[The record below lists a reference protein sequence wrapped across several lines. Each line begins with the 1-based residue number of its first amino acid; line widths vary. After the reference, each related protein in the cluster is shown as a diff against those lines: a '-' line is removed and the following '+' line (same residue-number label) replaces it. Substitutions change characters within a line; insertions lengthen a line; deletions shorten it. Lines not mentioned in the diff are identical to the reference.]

1 MSESADPKAS
11 GDRARPAP
19 EPRSVSSDPADS
31 RPRRHGSLLRH
42 PIVTVGAV
50 LAILIALH
58 VPISMIRGLIDER
71 RETREEARAE
81 VTANWGG
88 RQTIVGPRLVIPVS
102 RGGDADRPASVSFL
116 PTELGVDGHVV
127 AEPLRRGLFTIPAYR
142 ASIRLEGSFH
152 GLDPDALGLAWSDL
166 RWDDARLV
174 VEMPEPGGLG
184 SGSSLSWEGESVAI
198 LPGTEHGDASRTGVQ
213 ARVAVAEGERG
224 SFRLDLELKGSG
236 ELRFT
241 PFGRITRVSMT
252 SNWGDP
258 SFVGGWLPDERS
270 VQKSGFE
277 ATWRV
282 PDLGRD
288 YPQQWTSGSDPHERI
303 LESAFGVA
311 FLSPVDHYRMSERST
326 KYAALFLALTF
337 GLLWLFDVTMGI
349 RIHPIQYLLV
359 GAAMC
364 LFYLLELSLGEHL
377 GFGTAYAIASGAV
390 VILVATYTK
399 AVLGSSA
406 RGATVGGSMALLY
419 VYLLGLLMLE
429 EYALLAG
436 SVGLF
441 VVLAVIMHQT
451 RWIDWHRLGDDLLTQ
466 ERGG

>member
-1 MSESADPKAS
+1 MSEPADPKARR
-11 GDRARPAP
+11 DRPNAPAEPQRSRPGRPASFLK
-19 EPRSVSSDPADS
+19 R
-31 RPRRHGSLLRH
+31 
-42 PIVTVGAV
+42 PIVTVGSV
-50 LAILIALH
+50 LAILLALQ

-71 RETREEARAE
+71 RQTREEARAE
-81 VTANWGG
+81 VTATWGG
-88 RQTIVGPRLVIPVS
+88 PQSLVGPRLVVPFT
-102 RGGDADRPASVSFL
+102 REGDDTDPQRSGTATFL
-116 PTELGVDGHVV
+116 PVELSVDGDVL

-142 ASIRLEGSFH
+142 ASLRLEGSFDELDPGGL
-152 GLDPDALGLAWSDL
+152 GLDSSELL
-166 RWDDARLV
+166 WDEARLV
-174 VEMPEPGGLG
+174 LEMPEPRGLG
-184 SGSSLSWEGESVAI
+184 AGSTLSWDGEAIPI
-198 LPGTEHGDASRTGVQ
+198 LPGSEHVDPTRAGVH
-213 ARVAVAEGERG
+213 ARVPMGGNEGA

-236 ELRFT
+236 ELRFA
-241 PFGRITRVSMT
+241 PFGETTGVSIT

-270 VQKSGFE
+270 VESAGFE

-282 PDLGRD
+282 PFLGRD
-288 YPQQWTSGSDPHERI
+288 YPQQWTSGADPHEQI
-303 LESAFGVA
+303 LESAFGVS

-337 GLLWLFDVTMGI
+337 GLFWLFDVTMGI
-349 RIHPIQYLLV
+349 RVHPIQYLLV

-377 GFGTAYAIASGAV
+377 GFGTAYTIAAGAV
-390 VILVATYTK
+390 VMLVASYTK

-406 RGATVGGSMALLY
+406 RGAAVGGSMGLLY
-419 VYLLGLLMLE
+419 AYLLALLMLE

-451 RWIDWHRLGDDLLTQ
+451 RWIDWHRLGDELVTPAPDA
-466 ERGG
+466 